1 MKTQSFRVVMCSII
15 ASVTYLNLAAAPS
28 SASSENEGHFCGVT
42 EHQPDNRRYARTL
55 ANLDEGVPRMV
66 RLIYFLPSDQPY
78 RADVVQRMK
87 DQILKIQAFYT
98 EQMEAHG
105 YGKVSFRVETD
116 AQGKPIVHRV
126 DGQYPEN
133 YYSEDLTP
141 VFEESERAYNL
152 RSYISLIVEDN
163 SSGSLGGGQAGLGE
177 RWRKNSG
184 YAVVTGKVDFGVT
197 AHELGHAFGLEH
209 DFRDG
214 AYIMSYGPG
223 WNQLS
228 SCSAEFLSVHPY
240 FNPDIPIKGGQSPT
254 VELISPRTY
263 PAGVRSVP
271 IRFQVSDLEGLHQV
285 ILRGFGGLIAC
296 RKLAGETEVLVEFN
310 YDGTVTSQ
318 GLTLLSDVPVHRFF
332 VEAVDTDGNSSVHM
346 PFSLTEN
353 SPHRIAILEGHTS
366 WLRSVS
372 F

>member
-1 MKTQSFRVVMCSII
+1 MKTQSFRIVLCSII

-223 WNQLS
+223 WNQLPH
-228 SCSAEFLSVHPY
+228 AAPNFY
-240 FNPDIPIKGGQSPT
+240 RFIPTSIR
-254 VELISPRTY
+254 ISQLKVGSRP
-263 PAGVRSVP
+263 
-271 IRFQVSDLEGLHQV
+271 L
-285 ILRGFGGLIAC
+285 
-296 RKLAGETEVLVEFN
+296 
-310 YDGTVTSQ
+310 
-318 GLTLLSDVPVHRFF
+318 
-332 VEAVDTDGNSSVHM
+332 
-346 PFSLTEN
+346 
-353 SPHRIAILEGHTS
+353 
-366 WLRSVS
+366 
-372 F
+372 